1 MAEGKKTYKVRI
13 SGRVQGVGFRYSTRQ
28 QAAKH
33 GVVGYVRNM
42 PDGTVEVVCQ
52 GEQKKLD
59 RVLTWLRSG
68 PPGAHVTNIE
78 TEEVK
83 TKTSFPRFAIEH

>member
-1 MAEGKKTYKVRI
+1 MGEEKKTYRVRV

-28 QAAKH
+28 QAARD
-33 GVVGYVRNM
+33 GVKGYVRNM

-52 GEQKKLD
+52 GEKKKLD
-59 RVLTWLRSG
+59 RFLTWLRSG
-68 PPGAHVTNIE
+68 PPGAHVINIE

-83 TKTSFPRFAIEH
+83 TSTSFPRFAIEY